1 MYNLYSSNSINTKWF
16 ILFGIILHFV
26 ASFFSIGYYNLD
38 EHFQVLE
45 PLAKLLELENSLTWE
60 FDYKIRPWLQSTFY
74 YVITKIIYIFDFTDP
89 FEITF
94 VLRLSSSIIGFISIV
109 FLYNHT
115 KEKFNIQNNFSKF
128 LIFGF
133 WFYAFLHARTSSE
146 NLSISMLIF
155 GFVFFD
161 RFVESKNS
169 KELFFYS
176 LNAGIFL
183 GLSMVLKYQIVISV
197 IFIYL
202 WFIIHHLNFR
212 KLIYLINNFLIIIL
226 ILFFGLIV
234 DYFNYSSI
242 NITYYK
248 YYHAN
253 FVENW
258 FESFGK
264 DPWWYYLRLLVVNFF
279 PPIGLIFLISLIFF
293 WINNFKTIITYLTL
307 PVFLILSYLSH
318 KELRFLFPILIF
330 TPFIISYIFSNTNN
344 FYGKVIITNL
354 IILFNFLF
362 YIVLLIP
369 ATEQVK
375 IYKYLYYNNNEDMK
389 IFYTNENPYRI
400 DGLEPKF
407 YTSFLPEIRKF
418 EENTYVP
425 NSLLVSRNQNEINEI
440 IDNSNCNIVYSV
452 YPDIIKLNKNWKDRE
467 FNWYVIYCN

>member
-74 YVITKIIYIFDFTDP
+74 YVITKIIYIFDFKDP

-258 FESFGK
+258 G
-264 DPWWYYLRLLVVNFF
+264 
-279 PPIGLIFLISLIFF
+279 
-293 WINNFKTIITYLTL
+293 
-307 PVFLILSYLSH
+307 
-318 KELRFLFPILIF
+318 
-330 TPFIISYIFSNTNN
+330 
-344 FYGKVIITNL
+344 
-354 IILFNFLF
+354 
-362 YIVLLIP
+362 
-369 ATEQVK
+369 
-375 IYKYLYYNNNEDMK
+375 
-389 IFYTNENPYRI
+389 
-400 DGLEPKF
+400 
-407 YTSFLPEIRKF
+407 
-418 EENTYVP
+418 
-425 NSLLVSRNQNEINEI
+425 
-440 IDNSNCNIVYSV
+440 
-452 YPDIIKLNKNWKDRE
+452 
-467 FNWYVIYCN
+467 

>member
-1 MYNLYSSNSINTKWF
+1 MYNFYLSRNIDTKWF
-16 ILFGIILHFV
+16 VLLGIFLHLT

-45 PLAKLLELENSLTWE
+45 PLAKLLELDNSLTWE
-60 FDYKIRPWLQSTFY
+60 FEYKIRPWLQPNFY
-74 YVITKIIYIFDFTDP
+74 YLITKIINLFKFADP
-89 FEITF
+89 FTITF
-94 VLRLSSSIIGFISIV
+94 VLRLVSSTIGFISIF

-146 NLSISMLIF
+146 NLSISMLII
-155 GFVFFD
+155 GFIFFD
-161 RFVESKNS
+161 KFVESKNS
-169 KELFFYS
+169 TKSFLYS
-176 LNAGIFL
+176 TNAGLFL

-197 IFIYL
+197 IFIYI
-202 WFIIHHLNFR
+202 WFLIHHFNFR
-212 KLIYLINNFLIIIL
+212 KLIYLINSFLIIIL
-226 ILFFGLIV
+226 ILFIGLLI
-234 DYFNYSSI
+234 DYFNYGFI
-242 NITYYK
+242 NNTYYQ

-258 FESFGK
+258 FEAFGK
-264 DPWWYYLRLLVVNFF
+264 DPWWYYLRLLVVNFS
-279 PPIGLIFLISLIFF
+279 PPIGLIFLISVIFF
-293 WINNFKTIITYLTL
+293 WIKNFKNIITYLTL

-330 TPFIISYIFSNTNN
+330 TPFFVSYVFSNIKI
-344 FYGKVIITNL
+344 FYGKIVIIN
-354 IILFNFLF
+354 IIVVVNFLF

-375 IYKYLYYNNNEDMK
+375 IYQYLYYNNTENSK
-389 IFYTNENPYRI
+389 IFYTDDNPYRI
-400 DGLEPKF
+400 DDLEPKF
-407 YTSFLPEIRKF
+407 YTGFLPEIKKYHT
-418 EENTYVP
+418 NSYVP
-425 NSLLVSRNQNEINEI
+425 NSLIVSRNQNVIKKI

-452 YPDIIKLNKNWKDRE
+452 YPDIINLNKNWKNRE